1 MVSVNKSMLKRRENA
16 AILTTEKPR
25 NQGKVVTSLKELR
38 EKLLPPLITNQ
49 PFEI

>member
-1 MVSVNKSMLKRRENA
+1 MVSVNKAMLKRKEKA
-16 AILTTEKPR
+16 AILTTEK
-25 NQGKVVTSLKELR
+25 GKVVTSLKELR